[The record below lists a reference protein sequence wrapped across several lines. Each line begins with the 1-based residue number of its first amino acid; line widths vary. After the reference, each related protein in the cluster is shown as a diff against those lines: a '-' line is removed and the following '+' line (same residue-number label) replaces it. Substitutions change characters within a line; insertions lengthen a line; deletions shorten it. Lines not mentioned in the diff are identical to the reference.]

1 MKKNSVQIQLWGRVQ
16 GVGFRWATKQ
26 LADKIGIFGNVA
38 NLSDGSVKIL
48 AQGDTTQIDIFI
60 QSLKTLRSPLARVET
75 VKVSEV
81 DYELQKEK
89 FLIL

>member
-1 MKKNSVQIQLWGRVQ
+1 MKKNSIQIQLWGRVQ